1 MKFLKAFAAAVC
13 AACLAA
19 PICVYAEDTEIEEPV
34 EEYVDPNE
42 PDNTV
47 YYKCTAEDGAEIIF
61 RFEPNENGELEY
73 MGYEANAP
81 EPEYEIINSRDFDC
95 SIEEDEDYNDMI
107 HFHGEDFYGYEDLK
121 NWEQADNEFFIAV
134 PFDLTIDTYFI
145 LIIYKYYNVHLDGEN
160 STVSYFGLVFPP
172 DGEMEIPQTEIP
184 RTGNAGTASLLT
196 ISAAA
201 AVITAIT
208 KKGRFYK

>member
-13 AACLAA
+13 AVCLAA

-42 PDNTV
+42 TDNTV
-47 YYKCTAEDGAEIIF
+47 YCKCTAEDGAEIILYF
-61 RFEPNENGELEY
+61 TPDENGELEY
-73 MGYEANAP
+73 MGCEVGAP
-81 EPEYEIINSRDFDC
+81 EPEYDVNNNIIDFHDNNVF
-95 SIEEDEDYNDMI
+95 D
-107 HFHGEDFYGYEDLK
+107 YEDLK
-121 NWEQADNEFFIAV
+121 NREQADNEFFIAV

-145 LIIYKYYNVHLDGEN
+145 LIIYKYYNVYLDGEN

-172 DGEMEIPQTEIP
+172 EGETEIPQTGIPRTEIP

-196 ISAAA
+196 ISTAA
-201 AVITAIT
+201 AVIAAIT